1 MSIKSF
7 FQRTFLFS
15 VLTILF
21 FSSYAWATSQQ
32 ESVHPL
38 SGRPY
43 SGTMSVA
50 GAAWLDRAEREDE
63 ERPDQALEIIG
74 VHSGAVVADIGAGSG
89 YFTLRLSNLVGPTGH
104 VYAVDIQEGMLR
116 IIQRKLERNQISNV
130 SLVLGSQES
139 SGLAEASLDLALMVD
154 VYHELAQPQMLLQQ
168 LYLALKPGGRL
179 ALLEYRAEDPAIPI
193 LPLHKMTVAD
203 AKLEIEHEGFKL
215 TTVKSHDLPWQ
226 HVLIFTKP

>member
-15 VLTILF
+15 VLIILF
-21 FSSYAWATSQQ
+21 FSTYAWATSQQ

-50 GAAWLDRAEREDE
+50 GAAWLDRAEREEE
-63 ERPDQALEIIG
+63 ERPDKALEIIG
-74 VHSGAVVADIGAGSG
+74 VPSGAVVADIGAGSG

-203 AKLEIEHEGFKL
+203 AKLEVEHEGFEL

>member
-1 MSIKSF
+1 MKAIYLIILFQSLIFGQTYSF
-7 FQRTFLFS
+7 HKASFDGIGKFYFQREISKVMGHQGINWLERNS
-15 VLTILF
+15 RESEEDPNKVVNNLDVGLTDGI
-21 FSSYAWATSQQ
+21 
-32 ESVHPL
+32 
-38 SGRPY
+38 
-43 SGTMSVA
+43 
-50 GAAWLDRAEREDE
+50 
-63 ERPDQALEIIG
+63 
-74 VHSGAVVADIGAGSG
+74 ADFGSGSG
-89 YFTLRLSNLVGPTGH
+89 YFTRKIAPLCSL

-179 ALLEYRAEDPAIPI
+179 ALLEDRAEDPAIPI

>member
-1 MSIKSF
+1 MQSF
-7 FQRTFLFS
+7 FQCTFLFS

-74 VHSGAVVADIGAGSG
+74 VPSGAVVADIGAGSG

-168 LYLALKPGGRL
+168 LLMRMKALW
-179 ALLEYRAEDPAIPI
+179 
-193 LPLHKMTVAD
+193 LHYQVVMLMVM
-203 AKLEIEHEGFKL
+203 L
-215 TTVKSHDLPWQ
+215 
-226 HVLIFTKP
+226 